1 MLETE
6 KVHSNLS
13 VWPKMNRMC
22 MRSSLIIKG
31 LVPNAAVLMDR
42 LGPVRGKEVFFSTCD
57 HTELVLRVLTVW
69 MMHM

>member
-1 MLETE
+1 MLGTE
-6 KVHSNLS
+6 KVHANLS

-42 LGPVRGKEVFFSTCD
+42 LGPVRGKEVFISSCD
-57 HTELVLRVLTVW
+57 HTELVLCLISPFG
-69 MMHM
+69 